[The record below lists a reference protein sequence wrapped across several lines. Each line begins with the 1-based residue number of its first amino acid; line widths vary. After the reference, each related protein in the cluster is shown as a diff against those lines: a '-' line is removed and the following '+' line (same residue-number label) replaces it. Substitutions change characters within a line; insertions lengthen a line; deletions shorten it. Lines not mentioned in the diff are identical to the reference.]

1 MSFML
6 HAFCLSLVIT
16 VSEYNK
22 LTENDEI
29 FIHRWMQQRSG
40 FWHSNKEPHNTL
52 VDNCP
57 VDDLRYSFIYAV
69 KA

>member
-1 MSFML
+1 MSFMPQT
-6 HAFCLSLVIT
+6 FCLSLVIM
-16 VSEYNK
+16 VSEYDK
-22 LTENDEI
+22 LTETDEI
-29 FIHRWMQQRSG
+29 FIHRWMQQSG
-40 FWHSNKEPHNTL
+40 FWHSDKEPHNTL

>member
-1 MSFML
+1 MSFMPQT
-6 HAFCLSLVIT
+6 FCLSLVIT
-16 VSEYNK
+16 VSEYDK
-22 LTENDEI
+22 LKENDEI
-29 FIHRWMQQRSG
+29 FILRWMQQSG
-40 FWHSNKEPHNTL
+40 FWHSDKEPHNTL

>member
-1 MSFML
+1 MSFMPQT
-6 HAFCLSLVIT
+6 FCLSLVIT
-16 VSEYNK
+16 VSEYDK
-22 LTENDEI
+22 LTENDEM
-29 FIHRWMQQRSG
+29 HRWMQQSG
-40 FWHSNKEPHNTL
+40 FWHSDKEPHNTL

>member
-1 MSFML
+1 MSFMPQT
-6 HAFCLSLVIT
+6 FCLSLVIA
-16 VSEYNK
+16 VSEYDK
-22 LTENDEI
+22 LKENDEI
-29 FIHRWMQQRSG
+29 FIHRWMQQSG
-40 FWHSNKEPHNTL
+40 FWHSDKEPHNTL